1 MPIGQVIAERYR
13 VIAALGEGTFGAVY
27 DVLRLADGQRFAMK
41 ILKDEV
47 STAES
52 RARLRREATA
62 LSTLA
67 HPSVVAVVEL
77 GEHEGRLFLV
87 TELLVG
93 TPLDAVMAAAMLA
106 PELALKIMDRVLGG
120 LAFAHAM
127 GVAHRDLKPGNVFLV
142 GGSVP
147 LADESTLQVK
157 LLDFGLAKFHEPAA
171 FGHHTAL
178 TGAGAIMGTPD
189 YMAPEQVFGR
199 HVDGR
204 ADVYAAGILLFE
216 LLTGRVPFVCDEL
229 TELFRAH
236 AAQKPPSL
244 GEVRPDLHFVPELEA
259 LVQKAL
265 SKQPDDRYADARAMR
280 TALSRLPKDRPA
292 VSFGQVT

>member
-1 MPIGQVIAERYR
+1 MSIGQVFAERYR
-13 VIAALGEGTFGAVY
+13 VLASLGEGTFGAVY
-27 DVLRLADGQRFAMK
+27 EVERLADGQRFAMK
-41 ILKDEV
+41 VLKEEV

-52 RARLRREATA
+52 RGRLRREATA

-67 HPSVVAVVEL
+67 HPSVVAVIEL

-87 TELLVG
+87 TERLVG
-93 TPLDAVMAAAMLA
+93 TPLDAVLEQGMLA
-106 PELALKIMDRVLGG
+106 PELALAIMDRVLGG

-142 GGSVP
+142 GGLVQNAAP
-147 LADESTLQVK
+147 QVK

-178 TGAGAIMGTPD
+178 TGTGAIMGTPD

-199 HVDGR
+199 HVDAR
-204 ADVYAAGILLFE
+204 ADVYAAGVLLFE
-216 LLTGRVPFVCDEL
+216 VLTGRVPFVCDEL

-236 AAQKPPSL
+236 AVQVPPTL
-244 GEVRPDLHFVPELEA
+244 GQARPDRRFVPELEA
-259 LVQKAL
+259 VVGRAL
-265 SKQPDDRYADARAMR
+265 SKAPDDRYADARAMR
-280 TALSRLPKDRPA
+280 TALARLPKDRPA
-292 VSFGQVT
+292 VTLG

>member
-1 MPIGQVIAERYR
+1 VPIGQVIAERYR

-27 DVLRLADGQRFAMK
+27 EVLRLADGQRFAMK

-93 TPLDAVMAAAMLA
+93 TALDAVLAEGMLA

-142 GGSVP
+142 GGLMNP
-147 LADESTLQVK
+147 DALQVK

-171 FGHHTAL
+171 FGH
-178 TGAGAIMGTPD
+178 
-189 YMAPEQVFGR
+189 R
-199 HVDGR
+199 
-204 ADVYAAGILLFE
+204 
-216 LLTGRVPFVCDEL
+216 
-229 TELFRAH
+229 
-236 AAQKPPSL
+236 
-244 GEVRPDLHFVPELEA
+244 
-259 LVQKAL
+259 
-265 SKQPDDRYADARAMR
+265 QPDDRYTDARAMR

-292 VSFGQVT
+292 VSSGQAT

>member
-1 MPIGQVIAERYR
+1 VPIGQVIAERYR
-13 VIAALGEGTFGAVY
+13 ALAALGEGTFGAVY
-27 DVLRLADGQRFAMK
+27 EVERLADGQRFAMK

-52 RARLRREATA
+52 RSRLRREATA
-62 LSTLA
+62 LATLA

-93 TPLDAVMAAAMLA
+93 TALDAVLSDGMLA
-106 PELALKIMDRVLGG
+106 PQLALKIMDRVLGG

-127 GVAHRDLKPGNVFLV
+127 GVTHRDLKPGNVFLV
-142 GGSVP
+142 GGLGTP
-147 LADESTLQVK
+147 EALQVK

-178 TGAGAIMGTPD
+178 TGTGAIMGTPD

-199 HVDGR
+199 HVDAR
-204 ADVYAAGILLFE
+204 ADVYAAGVLLFE

-236 AAQKPPSL
+236 AVQTPPSL
-244 GEVRPDLHFVPELEA
+244 AEARPDRSFVPELEA

-265 SKQPDDRYADARAMR
+265 SKQQGDRFSDARAMR
-280 TALSRLPKDRPA
+280 TALDRLPKDRPA
-292 VSFGQVT
+292 VRHGQAT